1 MRSGDTVH
9 ADVVKLIDSGAIRVI
24 CGASGGG
31 GTFVEPH
38 QSKDGAKANE
48 RSSASSWHN

>member
-9 ADVVKLIDSGAIRVI
+9 ADVVKLID
-24 CGASGGG
+24 SGGG